1 MMTQWIVV
9 VSGEDKVEELRKA
22 SDNVVSAHGAINEVC
37 VFWIIVG

>member
-37 VFWIIVG
+37 VFCIIVG